1 MWEERPP
8 FHYISKLPK
17 YFPFHRPVI
26 CFCRDLLIKTVFW
39 KKAWLMELVYSL
51 LTSIPL
57 LKGMFLPMNALGHS
71 FGQHTLKTQFSLS
84 KGSWVKSH
92 VLLSKKK
99 KKVPTFMIPTLMEL
113 LSTLRT
119 RIIGLKFPRSMEIN
133 VFFIGKNG
141 CPPNI
146 IDILWNLF

>member
-1 MWEERPP
+1 MWEEGPQ
-8 FHYISKLPK
+8 FHYTLKLPK

-39 KKAWLMELVYSL
+39 KKAWLMELIYPLITNISL
-51 LTSIPL
+51 V
-57 LKGMFLPMNALGHS
+57 KGMFLHINTLGHS
-71 FGQHTLKTQFSLS
+71 FGKHTLKTQFSLS

-92 VLLSKKK
+92 VLLLK
-99 KKVPTFMIPTLMEL
+99 KKVPTFMIPTQMEL
-113 LSTLRT
+113 LSTIRT
-119 RIIGLKFPRSMEIN
+119 RIIGLKFPRSMESN